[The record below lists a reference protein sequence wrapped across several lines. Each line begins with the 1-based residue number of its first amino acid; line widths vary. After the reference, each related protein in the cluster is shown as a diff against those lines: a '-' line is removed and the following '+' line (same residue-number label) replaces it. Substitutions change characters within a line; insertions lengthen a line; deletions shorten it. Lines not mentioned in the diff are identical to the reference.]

1 MIHELRI
8 YKLHKGKQSAFVREF
23 RKAKSFMAKY
33 GITFVAAWETD
44 RPDEFAWVRAFED
57 EKVRDSAIDAYY
69 SSPEWLKIV
78 GKLRPMILRRTV
90 RVMKS
95 LKLPGSKL

>member
-33 GITFVAAWETD
+33 GSTFVAAWETD
-44 RPDEFAWVRAFED
+44 RPDVFAWGRAFED
-57 EKVRDSAIDAYY
+57 EKARDSAIDAYY

>member
-8 YKLHKGKQSAFVREF
+8 YKLHKGKQAAFVREF

-33 GITFVAAWETD
+33 GITFVAAWATD
-44 RPDEFAWVRAFED
+44 RPDEFVWVRAFAD
-57 EKVRDSAIDAYY
+57 QKARDRAIDAYY
-69 SSPEWLKIV
+69 SSPEWLRIV

-95 LKLPGSKL
+95 LKLSGSKL

>member
-8 YKLHKGKQSAFVREF
+8 YKLHKGKQAAFVREF
-23 RKAKSFMAKY
+23 RKAKSFMTKY

-44 RPDEFAWVRAFED
+44 RPDEFAWVRAFAN
-57 EKVRDSAIDAYY
+57 EKARDKAIDAYY
-69 SSPEWLKIV
+69 NSPEWLKIV
-78 GKLRPMILRRTV
+78 GTLRPMILRRTV